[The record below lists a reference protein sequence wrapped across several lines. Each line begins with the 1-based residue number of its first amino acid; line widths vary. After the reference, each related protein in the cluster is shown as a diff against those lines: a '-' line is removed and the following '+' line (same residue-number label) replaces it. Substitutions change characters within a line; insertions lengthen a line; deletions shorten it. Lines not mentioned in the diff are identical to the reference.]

1 MANLFNSRGPRGQAR
16 GEEEDEINGDEGIKL
31 YNAKTPGIGCPEF
44 SVSCEPLKRISQ
56 LEGFFS
62 GGMALGRALGAAARG
77 NHDAAVM
84 PVKAALGDALID
96 LDRAVEALFL
106 GDSAAHDKHAFDDM

>member
-1 MANLFNSRGPRGQAR
+1 M
-16 GEEEDEINGDEGIKL
+16 
-31 YNAKTPGIGCPEF
+31 CPEF
-44 SVSCEPLKRISQ
+44 FIGRFAALKRCFLKRTSQ

-84 PVKAALGDALID
+84 PVKAALGDTLIN
-96 LDRAVEALFL
+96 LDSTVEALFL
-106 GDSAAHDKHAFDDM
+106 GDSAAHD